1 MNSVQ
6 KQAQENLKALS
17 ENPYPGRGIVMG
29 RSAVGDL
36 MQIYWV
42 MGRSEKSRNRVLLL
56 DRADGE
62 EVVRTAAF
70 DPLKVEDPSL
80 IIYNAM
86 RQHGDFHIVSNG
98 DQTDTVVQFLK
109 EGNTVDEALAS
120 RSYEPDDPNFT
131 PRITGIINDAAK
143 TYLMWITRK
152 HEATGL
158 PEHSHGL
165 WSKFAVDALGE
176 CIHTYRGDG
185 SPLPPFEG
193 RPYAVPL
200 GEGVVSTAETY
211 WDTLNPDNR
220 VALVAKS
227 IDSETGTVDYHII
240 NALNR

>member
-1 MNSVQ
+1 MKSIE

-42 MGRSEKSRNRVLLL
+42 MGRSENSRNRVLLL

-158 PEHSHGL
+158 P
-165 WSKFAVDALGE
+165 
-176 CIHTYRGDG
+176 
-185 SPLPPFEG
+185 
-193 RPYAVPL
+193 
-200 GEGVVSTAETY
+200 
-211 WDTLNPDNR
+211 
-220 VALVAKS
+220 
-227 IDSETGTVDYHII
+227 
-240 NALNR
+240 